1 MEKNSHVPLGI
12 RNSLPRIYFIKTE
25 SIEKETKYKRIWKVF
40 FFCQDKKDS
49 STSLIKTILRLS
61 RKKQKV
67 YQKFD

>member
-1 MEKNSHVPLGI
+1 METYSHLPLGI
-12 RNSLPRIYFIKTE
+12 RNSLPRIYFMKTE
-25 SIEKETKYKRIWKVF
+25 SIEKKRNIKEFGKSF